1 MRDQHTLNS
10 GELRSQPPASMST
23 TSSQYYRSADAH
35 SHYPNFPANDHEH
48 LYALASWHQDPNH
61 ASYTG
66 PPSAAPFLLYP
77 PSGADSVPHQSS
89 TPQPWPSTCSR
100 QGLQN
105 WGQPGGNENYTSR
118 SNIPYDAA
126 EGSTTV
132 PHQHYEALRQ
142 YQHGEI
148 LRTRQELPLNSP
160 NDFHRN
166 TSGLPGSQISS
177 VGVPDMLCLALIRD

>member
-10 GELRSQPPASMST
+10 RELRSQPLASMST

-61 ASYTG
+61 TSYAG

-89 TPQPWPSTCSR
+89 APQPWPSTYSR

-105 WGQPGGNENYTSR
+105 WVQSGGNDNYTSR
-118 SNIPYDAA
+118 SNVPYDAA

-132 PHQHYEALRQ
+132 PHQHLEALRQ
-142 YQHGEI
+142 YPHGET
-148 LRTRQELPLNSP
+148 LRTRQELPLNTP
-160 NDFHRN
+160 NEVYRN
-166 TSGLPGSQISS
+166 TSGLPELQTSS
-177 VGVPDMLCLALIRD
+177 VCAQDMLCLALIRD